1 MQRNVWRW
9 CSVAED
15 LYVSLSTQ
23 TTFLRSRSRPIRH
36 TPLPFGASGSAA
48 CTHVARELA
57 IGSPAV
63 RRGIRGTG
71 IVAGAERLAK
81 MQWKMP
87 AVSEGLNLETHIHG
101 ACKEMMQTS
110 KRLLQE
116 HRVTQLVKLIIS
128 QLGQRTKATWLSL
141 NVCASPAVNSSK
153 V

>member
-1 MQRNVWRW
+1 
-9 CSVAED
+9 
-15 LYVSLSTQ
+15 
-23 TTFLRSRSRPIRH
+23 
-36 TPLPFGASGSAA
+36 
-48 CTHVARELA
+48 
-57 IGSPAV
+57 
-63 RRGIRGTG
+63 
-71 IVAGAERLAK
+71 